1 MKKTII
7 LIFSL
12 IMTMTSVANN
22 KPDSRQEGVGVSY
35 HFQQVGNV
43 NVFYREAGEP
53 PPSPQYCSCMVFRR
67 AVCSFVSSCPS

>member
-43 NVFYREAGEP
+43 NVFYREAGDSSKP
-53 PPSPQYCSCMVFRR
+53 TICSCMVFRR